1 MKFTRIIGK
10 IDGKLVHQA
19 EEKLS
24 QVFLELGTR
33 YNNEHV
39 GTGMGGGSINLRIM
53 YP

>member
-1 MKFTRIIGK
+1 MKFSRIIGK
-10 IDGKLVHQA
+10 IDPKLVFQA

-39 GTGMGGGSINLRIM
+39 GVNNDSNIM
-53 YP
+53 LQEYLI